1 MLAIPGLNA
10 KANRQVRPG
19 GAASVRLVA
28 QGVVLLLQRIQERQA
43 LLLRLLFES
52 VLGVLQSGRDILID
66 ALQALLQLG
75 ILLFQCVIVL
85 QGIADLIFELATFR
99 DNGA

>member
-1 MLAIPGLNA
+1 MLAIPGLNT
-10 KANRQVRPG
+10 KADRQVRPG
-19 GAASVRLVA
+19 GAACARFVA
-28 QGVVLLLQRIQERQA
+28 QGVVLLLHRIQERLA
-43 LLLRLLFES
+43 LLLRLLFEG
-52 VLGVLQSGRDILID
+52 VLGVLQGGRDVLID